1 MIKNLFWVVRETT
14 KVCEPDL
21 IVFNKKPTLIDVN
34 YIAPEYADFYQD
46 GKSWYSNHGSLFMD
60 NKRDKRFSDITWN
73 SDPIPVKLII
83 VSDNPDFYIQRY
95 KDCLFIDRRIS
106 ICICFRNGKYV
117 NEKYVEHN
125 FRISN
130 KLFPNITE
138 ESGIIGVKV
147 QRI

>member
-1 MIKNLFWVVRETT
+1 MTKNLFWIVRETF
-14 KVCEPDL
+14 KAYRPEL
-21 IVFNKKPTLIDVN
+21 IIFNKKPTLIDDS
-34 YIAPEYADFYQD
+34 IPEHADIYQS
-46 GKSWYSNHGSLFMD
+46 GKFWYSIHGSIFMD
-60 NKRDKRFSDITWN
+60 DKFDKRFSDITWY

-106 ICICFRNGKYV
+106 TCICFRNGKYV
-117 NEKYVEHN
+117 NKKYVKHE

-130 KLFPNITE
+130 KLFPDITE